1 MAFAF
6 DRKALTSWEADF
18 FTSLLAMAFLSPEW
32 RRHERYLMPSIWGH
46 RAFDATDLRS
56 INHLDEIIGFSWS
69 VHNFSAAVSN
79 HGRILGRVE
88 ASDCKTGPQ

>member
-32 RRHERYLMPSIWGH
+32 RRHERCLMPSMWGH
-46 RAFDATDLRS
+46 RAFYASDPPS

-79 HGRILGRVE
+79 QGQILGRVE
-88 ASDCKTGPQ
+88 VSYCKAGPQ